1 MLKKEFSENILKET
15 GLFYFDEKKKIF
27 VERFKN
33 RIIFPINS
41 IIKKIEIITMDPNNP
56 QTILLILKL
65 KIKYIKDNKIII
77 KKMYPVGVCFVKNDS
92 SKIIGK
98 RNQ

>member
-1 MLKKEFSENILKET
+1 
-15 GLFYFDEKKKIF
+15 
-27 VERFKN
+27 
-33 RIIFPINS
+33 
-41 IIKKIEIITMDPNNP
+41 MDPKTP

>member
-1 MLKKEFSENILKET
+1 MRAIL
-15 GLFYFDEKKKIF
+15 
-27 VERFKN
+27 
-33 RIIFPINS
+33 PINS
-41 IIKKIEIITMDPNNP
+41 IVKKIEIIAMDPNNP

-65 KIKYIKDNKIII
+65 KTKYTKDKIIII